1 MTDLHV
7 LFIDDEEHLRLAAAQ
22 TLELADLPVTCH
34 SDGEAAL
41 AKIGRSF
48 PGIIVTDIRMP
59 GIDGLEVMRRALE
72 IDPEFPVIL
81 VTGHGDVQ
89 LAVHSMRD
97 GAYDFIE
104 KPYAPDRMVETVR
117 RALDKR
123 RLTLEN
129 RALRREVGHQDAI
142 EARLTGRSDAMSTI
156 RRQIRAVAATD
167 ADVLITGATGTGKEV
182 AARAIHRASTRAD
195 KPFVHINCAAL
206 PPDLI
211 ESELFG
217 HEAGAFAG
225 AVRARFGRF
234 EHARG
239 GTIFLDEI
247 DSLEPKLQAKL
258 LDVVQNRVVTRLG
271 SNDPVTLDVR
281 FVAASKR
288 DLERAAADGTFRS
301 DLLYRLNVVT
311 IRMPDL
317 AARAA
322 DVPNLFLQLINEAA
336 VRYKRPV
343 PDVPGALLTAV
354 AARDWPGNVRE
365 LKNAAERLVLGLDL
379 DLGTPSELQ
388 TEEEGLALHMARHE
402 KSLIAAAIA
411 ANGGSLKATYEALG
425 ISRKS
430 LYEKMQKY
438 GLSRQVAPE
447 DDALPDG

>member
-1 MTDLHV
+1 M
-7 LFIDDEEHLRLAAAQ
+7 
-22 TLELADLPVTCH
+22 
-34 SDGEAAL
+34 
-41 AKIGRSF
+41 
-48 PGIIVTDIRMP
+48 
-59 GIDGLEVMRRALE
+59 
-72 IDPEFPVIL
+72 
-81 VTGHGDVQ
+81 
-89 LAVHSMRD
+89 
-97 GAYDFIE
+97 
-104 KPYAPDRMVETVR
+104 
-117 RALDKR
+117 
-123 RLTLEN
+123 
-129 RALRREVGHQDAI
+129 
-142 EARLTGRSDAMSTI
+142 
-156 RRQIRAVAATD
+156 
-167 ADVLITGATGTGKEV
+167 
-182 AARAIHRASTRAD
+182 
-195 KPFVHINCAAL
+195 
-206 PPDLI
+206 
-211 ESELFG
+211 
-217 HEAGAFAG
+217 
-225 AVRARFGRF
+225 
-234 EHARG
+234 
-239 GTIFLDEI
+239 
-247 DSLEPKLQAKL
+247 
-258 LDVVQNRVVTRLG
+258 
-271 SNDPVTLDVR
+271 TLDVR

-288 DLERAAADGTFRS
+288 DLERAAADGTCRS

-311 IRMPDL
+311 IRMTDL